1 MSITVNILYSGEG
14 SSAQDFAQE
23 MLDSGTV
30 SKIRAEAGNLRY
42 AYFQPLDDPQS
53 ILLIDEWTDE
63 AAIELHHKSD
73 MMTRIAELRQK
84 YHLRMKVTRYQEMEK
99 EK

>member
-42 AYFQPLDDPQS
+42 AYFRPLADAQS

-73 MMTRIAELRQK
+73 MMTTIAELRQK
-84 YHLRMKVTRYQEMEK
+84 YHLHMKVTRYQEMEK